1 MFTIEWTPDL
11 EVGVA
16 QIDEDHRVMVAM
28 LNRMLK
34 AGGRHETTRAM
45 LEELGRYTLHHFER
59 EECLMAECGY
69 EFTDLHRREHRA
81 LYEEIR
87 HQIDDLIARERRLP
101 ELAKFMQRWLL
112 RHIVAE
118 DRLLALAI
126 RRHRETQSTAE
137 SVD

>member
-1 MFTIEWTPDL
+1 MFTIDWTPDL

-16 QIDEDHRVMVAM
+16 EIDEDHRVMVAM
-28 LNRMLK
+28 LNRIMK
-34 AGGRHETTRAM
+34 AGGRHETTQAV

-59 EECLMAECGY
+59 EERLMVECRY
-69 EFTDLHRREHRA
+69 EFADLHRREHRA
-81 LYEEIR
+81 LYDEIR
-87 HQIDDLIARERRLP
+87 HQIDDLIARERRLS

-126 RRHRETQSTAE
+126 RRHRETQVTAE
-137 SVD
+137 SED

>member
-1 MFTIEWTPDL
+1 MFTIEWTQDL

-16 QIDEDHRVMVAM
+16 EMDDDHRVMVAM
-28 LNRMLK
+28 LNRMMK
-34 AGGRHETTRAM
+34 ARSCHEAGAV

-59 EECLMAECGY
+59 EERLMAECGY
-69 EFTDLHRREHRA
+69 EFTDVHRREHRA

-87 HQIDDLIARERRLP
+87 HQIDDLIARERRLS

-126 RRHRETQSTAE
+126 RRHRETQTMVE
-137 SVD
+137 SME

>member
-16 QIDEDHRVMVAM
+16 EIDDDHRVMVAL
-28 LNRMLK
+28 LNRVVK
-34 AGGRHETTRAM
+34 ANGRIEARM
-45 LEELGRYTLHHFER
+45 VLEELGRYTLHHFER
-59 EECLMAECGY
+59 EERLMAECRY
-69 EFTDLHRREHRA
+69 EFADMHRREHRA

-87 HQIDDLIARERRLP
+87 HQIDDLIARERRLS

-126 RRHRETQSTAE
+126 RRHRETQVTAE
-137 SVD
+137 SVE